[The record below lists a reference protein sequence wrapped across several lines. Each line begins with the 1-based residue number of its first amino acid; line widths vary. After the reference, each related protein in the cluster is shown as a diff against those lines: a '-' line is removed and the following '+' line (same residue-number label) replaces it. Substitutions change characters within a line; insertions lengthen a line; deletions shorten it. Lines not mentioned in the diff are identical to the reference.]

1 MPREVVLICGP
12 PGAGKSTYARST
24 GLKVYDR
31 DDPQW
36 TSERQFRQALERL
49 RRDPSAQAA
58 VIRSGATRS
67 ARLRAAELVGATR
80 TVLLVE
86 PEEVCARRIRQ
97 RKRPTPPLRHQIA
110 GLETWFAAYEPVQ
123 YPPPLDW

>member
-12 PGAGKSTYARST
+12 PGAGKTTYARST

-36 TSERQFRQALERL
+36 TSERQFRQALERV
-49 RRDPSAQAA
+49 RRDPFAQVA

-67 ARLRAAELVGATR
+67 ARRRAAELVGATR

-86 PEEVCARRIRQ
+86 PEEVCLRRIRR
-97 RKRPTPPLRHQIA
+97 RKRSTPPLRHQVA
-110 GLETWFAAYEPVQ
+110 GLETWFRSYEPQ
-123 YPPPLDW
+123 EYPTRLDW

>member
-1 MPREVVLICGP
+1 VPREVVLICGP

-67 ARLRAAELVGATR
+67 AAACGRARRSDTDRAAGR
-80 TVLLVE
+80 T
-86 PEEVCARRIRQ
+86 
-97 RKRPTPPLRHQIA
+97 
-110 GLETWFAAYEPVQ
+110 
-123 YPPPLDW
+123 